1 MELGGQM
8 IRGVLLPMIT
18 PFDERVHI
26 DEQMM
31 RRLVDFNVNAGVQG
45 LFVLGSTGQGPAMT
59 IEERK
64 QAAAI
69 VLDQAKSRVP
79 VVIHIGTADAGS
91 TVELAEHAAAHR
103 ADAVAIVPP
112 YYYSDHTEYEIIA
125 HYRAVAKAVS
135 LPIFIYENP
144 KYSGISIPPGLAV
157 RMKEQVPALKGIKV
171 AYGQGALLEY
181 VRLLPDVAVFTGNAD
196 LFGLVPFGLAGMINP
211 PTSFVPELCVDLF
224 KALDGKDYGRA
235 VEAQKRVDTATRLVG
250 TRLRKYGRVPLQEV
264 FRMRGFA
271 VKRFPKWET
280 EQMPK
285 EEVIKLERELREAGI
300 LGQ

>member
-1 MELGGQM
+1 M
-8 IRGVLLPMIT
+8 IRGVLLPIIT
-18 PFDERVHI
+18 PFDDRVRV
-26 DEQMM
+26 DEEMM
-31 RRLVDFNVNAGVQG
+31 RQLVDFHINAGVQG

-69 VLDQAKSRVP
+69 ALDQAKKRIP
-79 VVIHIGTADAGS
+79 VVIHVGTADAGS
-91 TVELAEHAAAHR
+91 TTDLAEHAAAHG

-112 YYYSDHTEYEIIA
+112 YYYSDHSEYEIIA
-125 HYRAVAKAVS
+125 HYQAVHKAVS
-135 LPIFIYENP
+135 LPIYIYENP
-144 KYSGISIPPGLAV
+144 KYSGISIPPGFAL

-181 VRLLPDVAVFTGNAD
+181 VRLLPDVSVFTGNAD

-211 PTSFVPELCVDLF
+211 PTSFVPELCVALF
-224 KALDGKDYGRA
+224 KALDSKDYLAA
-235 VEAQKRVDTATRLVG
+235 VEAQKRVDAAARIVAS
-250 TRLRKYGRVPLQEV
+250 RLRKWGRVPLQEV
-264 FRMRGFA
+264 YRMRGFA

-285 EEVIKLERELREAGI
+285 EEIAKLERELREAGV

>member
-1 MELGGQM
+1 M
-8 IRGVLLPMIT
+8 IRGVLLPIIT
-18 PFDERVHI
+18 PFDEKVRI
-26 DEQMM
+26 DEQVM
-31 RRLVDFNVNAGVQG
+31 RQLVDFHIGAGVQG

-59 IEERK
+59 TEERK

-69 VLDQAKSRVP
+69 ALDQARSRVP
-79 VVIHIGTADAGS
+79 MVIHVGTADAGS
-91 TVELAEHAAAHR
+91 TVELAEHAAVHK

-112 YYYSDHTEYEIIA
+112 YYYSDHTEYEILA
-125 HYRAVAKAVS
+125 HYKAVAKAVP
-135 LPIFIYENP
+135 LPVFIYENP
-144 KYSGISIPPGLAV
+144 KYSGISISPGLAV

-181 VRLLPDVAVFTGNAD
+181 VRLLPDVSIFTGNAD

-211 PTSFVPELCVDLF
+211 PTSFVPELCVALF
-224 KALDGKDYGRA
+224 KALDSKDYTRA
-235 VEAQKRVDTATRLVG
+235 VEAQKRIDTAARLVAG
-250 TRLRKYGRVPLQEV
+250 RLRKYGRVPLQEV

-285 EEVIKLERELREAGI
+285 EEIAKLERELRDAGI

>member
-1 MELGGQM
+1 M
-8 IRGVLLPMIT
+8 RGVLLPMIT
-18 PFDERVHI
+18 PFDEKVRV
-26 DEQMM
+26 DEQIM
-31 RRLVDFNVNAGVQG
+31 RRLVDFHIGAGVQG

-69 VLDQAKSRVP
+69 ALDQAKARVP

-91 TVELAEHAAAHR
+91 TVDLAEHAAAHK

-125 HYRAVAKAVS
+125 HYRAVAKAVP

-181 VRLLPDVAVFTGNAD
+181 VRLLPDVSVFTGNAD

-224 KALDGKDYGRA
+224 RALDGKDYGRA
-235 VEAQKRVDTATRLVG
+235 VEAQKKVDTAARLVG
-250 TRLRKYGRVPLQEV
+250 ARLRKYGRVPLQEV

-271 VKRFPKWET
+271 VQRFPKWET

-285 EEVIKLERELREAGI
+285 DEVVKLERELRDAGI

>member
-1 MELGGQM
+1 M

-18 PFDERVHI
+18 PFDENVRI
-26 DEQMM
+26 DEAVM
-31 RRLVDFNVNAGVQG
+31 RRLVDFHINAGVQG

-69 VLDQAKSRVP
+69 ALDQAKSRVP
-79 VVIHIGTADAGS
+79 VVIHVGTADAGS
-91 TVELAEHAAAHR
+91 TVELAEHAAAHK

-125 HYRAVAKAVS
+125 HYRAVARAVP

-144 KYSGISIPPGLAV
+144 KYSGISIPPELAV
-157 RMKEQVPALKGIKV
+157 RMKEQVPTLKGIKV

-181 VRLLPDVAVFTGNAD
+181 VRLLPDVAIFTGNAD

-211 PTSFVPELCVDLF
+211 PTSFVPELCVELF

-235 VEAQKRVDTATRLVG
+235 VEAQKRIDTAARLVG

-285 EEVIKLERELREAGI
+285 EEVTKLGRELREAGI

>member
-1 MELGGQM
+1 M
-8 IRGVLLPMIT
+8 IRGVLLPIIT
-18 PFDERVHI
+18 PFDDRVRV
-26 DEQMM
+26 DEEMM
-31 RRLVDFNVNAGVQG
+31 RQLVDFHINAGVQG

-69 VLDQAKSRVP
+69 VLDQAKKRIP
-79 VVIHIGTADAGS
+79 VVIHVGTADAWS
-91 TVELAEHAAAHR
+91 TTDLAEHAAAR
-103 ADAVAIVPP
+103 GADAVAIVPP

-125 HYRAVAKAVS
+125 HYQAVHRAVS
-135 LPIFIYENP
+135 LPIYIYENP
-144 KYSGISIPPGLAV
+144 KYSGISIAPGFAL

-181 VRLLPDVAVFTGNAD
+181 VRLLPDVSVFTGNAD

-211 PTSFVPELCVDLF
+211 PTSFVPELCVALF
-224 KALDGKDYGRA
+224 KALDNKDYPAA
-235 VEAQKRVDTATRLVG
+235 VEAQKRVDAAARIVAS
-250 TRLRKYGRVPLQEV
+250 RLRKWGRVPLQEV
-264 FRMRGFA
+264 YRMRGFA
-271 VKRFPKWET
+271 VQRFPKWDT

-285 EEVIKLERELREAGI
+285 EEIAKLERELRDAGI

>member
-1 MELGGQM
+1 M
-8 IRGVLLPMIT
+8 IRGVLLPIIT
-18 PFDERVHI
+18 PFDEKVRV

-31 RRLVDFNVNAGVQG
+31 RRLVDFHIDAGVQG

-69 VLDQAKSRVP
+69 ALEQAKKRVP
-79 VVIHIGTADAGS
+79 VVIHIGTADAWS
-91 TVELAEHAAAHR
+91 TAELGEHAAANG

-112 YYYSDHTEYEIIA
+112 YYYSDHSEFEILA
-125 HYRAVAKAVS
+125 HYRAVHKTVS
-135 LPIFIYENP
+135 LPIYIYENP
-144 KYSGISIPPGLAV
+144 KYSGISIPPGLAL

-181 VRLLPDVAVFTGNAD
+181 VRLLPDVSVFTGNAD
-196 LFGLVPFGLAGMINP
+196 LFGLVPFGVAGMINP
-211 PTSFVPELCVDLF
+211 PTSFVPELCVALF
-224 KALDGKDYGRA
+224 KALDREDYPAA
-235 VEAQKRVDTATRLVG
+235 VEAQKKVDAAARIVAA
-250 TRLRKYGRVPLQEV
+250 RLRKWGRVPLQEV
-264 FRMRGFA
+264 YRMRGFA

-285 EEVIKLERELREAGI
+285 EEIAQLERELREAGI

>member
-1 MELGGQM
+1 M
-8 IRGVLLPMIT
+8 IRGVLLPIIT
-18 PFDERVHI
+18 PFDEKVRI

-31 RRLVDFNVNAGVQG
+31 RQLVDFHIDAGVQG

-59 IEERK
+59 VDERK
-64 QAAAI
+64 QAAA
-69 VLDQAKSRVP
+69 VALDQAKSRVP
-79 VVIHIGTADAGS
+79 VVIHVGTADAG
-91 TVELAEHAAAHR
+91 TTAELAEHAAAHQ

-125 HYRAVAKAVS
+125 HYKAVAKAVS

-144 KYSGISIPPGLAV
+144 KYSGISIPPGFAV
-157 RMKEQVPALKGIKV
+157 RMKEQVPTLKGIKV

-181 VRLLPDVAVFTGNAD
+181 VRLLPDVSVFTGNAD

-224 KALDGKDYGRA
+224 KALDQQDYARA
-235 VEAQKRVDTATRLVG
+235 VAAQKKVDTAARLVAA
-250 TRLRKYGRVPLQEV
+250 RLRQYGRVPLQEV
-264 FRMRGFA
+264 FRMRGFP

-285 EEVIKLERELREAGI
+285 DEIARLERELREAGV

>member
-1 MELGGQM
+1 M
-8 IRGVLLPMIT
+8 IRGVLLPIIT
-18 PFDERVHI
+18 PFDERVRI

-31 RRLVDFNVNAGVQG
+31 RRLVDFHIGAGVHG

-64 QAAAI
+64 QVAAI
-69 VLDQAKSRVP
+69 ALDQAKSRVP
-79 VVIHIGTADAGS
+79 IVIHVGTADAGS
-91 TVELAEHAAAHR
+91 TVELAEHAADHK

-125 HYRAVAKAVS
+125 HYRAVAKAVP

-157 RMKEQVPALKGIKV
+157 RMKNQVPALKGIKV

-181 VRLLPDVAVFTGNAD
+181 VRLLPDVSVFTGNAD

-211 PTSFVPELCVDLF
+211 PTSFVPELCVELF

-235 VEAQKRVDTATRLVG
+235 VEAQKRVDTAARLVG

-285 EEVIKLERELREAGI
+285 EEVVKLERELREAGI

>member
-1 MELGGQM
+1 M
-8 IRGVLLPMIT
+8 IRGVLLPIIT
-18 PFDERVHI
+18 PFDDRVRV
-26 DEQMM
+26 DEEMM
-31 RRLVDFNVNAGVQG
+31 RRLVDFHINAGVQG

-69 VLDQAKSRVP
+69 ALDQAKKRIP
-79 VVIHIGTADAGS
+79 VVIHVGTADAWS
-91 TVELAEHAAAHR
+91 TTDLAEHAAAHG

-125 HYRAVAKAVS
+125 HYKAVHKAVS
-135 LPIFIYENP
+135 LPIYIYENP
-144 KYSGISIPPGLAV
+144 KYSGISIPPGFAL

-181 VRLLPDVAVFTGNAD
+181 VRLLPDVSIFTGNAD

-211 PTSFVPELCVDLF
+211 PTSFVPELCVALF
-224 KALDGKDYGRA
+224 KALDSKDYLAA
-235 VEAQKRVDTATRLVG
+235 VEAQKRVDAAARIVAS
-250 TRLRKYGRVPLQEV
+250 RLRKWGRVPLQEV
-264 FRMRGFA
+264 YRMRGFA
-271 VKRFPKWET
+271 VQRFPKWDT

-285 EEVIKLERELREAGI
+285 EEIAKLERELRDAGI